1 MGILGKDLL
10 DYDRPKTHTKIQF
23 GEKSYW
29 IEDNPTEMQ
38 YGEILTFLLNFS
50 VDDYVAVLSDLQQAR
65 GAADREQ
72 TQKAF
77 LALRQEFMKLPL
89 YRTYISS
96 GNSLEPYLYRGIDEP
111 KNEFMLAD
119 AVLADDGAIMNKYLW
134 ALEDIQFI
142 QQRYKWFLIELFYA
156 YPAEKKK
163 GQRKKSLAELLL
175 LQNLEPFVSG
185 CSLGKSKQVD
195 APQVNIQ
202 YAMYKIE
209 GMKPQIVEKMYF
221 DRIIDFIYVEF
232 MKGLQKGFVPKRC
245 PNCDRWFLQKP
256 GATYSYCDNLA
267 PTEIY
272 KTCRDIGAA
281 ASFSEKVKNNEIWKI
296 HQRAYKKYF
305 ARTTKG
311 RMRKSD
317 FEVWAKRAEQLR
329 NDALKDYNK
338 TADSEQQMFIV
349 QSLQYEL
356 NKA

>member
-1 MGILGKDLL
+1 ML
-10 DYDRPKTHTKIQF
+10 DYNRPKTHTQIQF

-29 IEDNPTEMQ
+29 IEDNPTEIR
-38 YGEILTFLLNFS
+38 YGEILTFLLNFD
-50 VDDYVAVLSDLQQAR
+50 VADYAVALFDLQQAR
-65 GAADREQ
+65 TAADREK
-72 TQKAF
+72 TQKTF
-77 LALRQEFMKLPL
+77 LALREKFIKLPL

-96 GNSLEPYLYRGIDEP
+96 GSSLEPYLYRGFDEP
-111 KNEFMLAD
+111 ENEFMLAD
-119 AVLADDGAIMNKYLW
+119 AVITDDGKIMNKYVW

-142 QQRYKWFLIELFYA
+142 QQRYKWFLTELFYK

-163 GQRKKSLAELLL
+163 GQKKKSLAELLL
-175 LQNLEPFVSG
+175 LQNLEAFVSG

-202 YAMYKIE
+202 YAVYEIE
-209 GMKPQIVEKMYF
+209 GIEPQIVEKMYF

-245 PNCDRWFLQKP
+245 PSCDRWFLQKP

-281 ASFSEKVKNNEIWKI
+281 ASFSEKVKNNEIWQI

-311 RMRKSD
+311 KMSKAD
-317 FEVWAKRAEQLR
+317 FEIWAREAEQLR
-329 NDALKDYNK
+329 DIALENYNRSRDLTK
-338 TADSEQQMFIV
+338 QKIIIYN
-349 QSLQYEL
+349 LQKRL
-356 NKA
+356 NKL